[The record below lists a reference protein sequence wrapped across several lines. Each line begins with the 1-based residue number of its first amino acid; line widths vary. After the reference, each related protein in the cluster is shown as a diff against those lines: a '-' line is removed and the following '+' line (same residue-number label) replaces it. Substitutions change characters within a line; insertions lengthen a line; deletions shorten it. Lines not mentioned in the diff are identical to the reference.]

1 MSDTIVF
8 TNLLPMLQ
16 RWVFSNVMAFR
27 SSSHHHSTTCCPT
40 NYWQDITYFLLQIS
54 KFQIQWYKNQNYKF
68 NYIKNSNS
76 KFQHLLP
83 DQLLVIHNI
92 FSSTISKFNDMKSQR
107 NMKIMF
113 FLFTE
118 RILSSAFK
126 TLSLPF
132 LIKSKAFS
140 ICCTT
145 IAKPS
150 LQRGFPV
157 PAKWDLFMK
166 I

>member
-1 MSDTIVF
+1 MFYQCF
-8 TNLLPMLQ
+8 TNVLPIFYQYFTNILPMSYYCFYQ
-16 RWVFSNVMAFR
+16 CFTNVAEVSFEQCYGFPLIL
-27 SSSHHHSTTCCPT
+27 SSPFH
-40 NYWQDITYFLLQIS
+40 
-54 KFQIQWYKNQNYKF
+54 
-68 NYIKNSNS
+68 
-76 KFQHLLP
+76 HLLP
-83 DQLLVIHNI
+83 DQLLARHHI
-92 FSSTISKFNDMKSQR
+92 FSSTNSKFNDMKSQR
-107 NMKIMF
+107 YMKIMF
-113 FLFTE
+113 FFFTE